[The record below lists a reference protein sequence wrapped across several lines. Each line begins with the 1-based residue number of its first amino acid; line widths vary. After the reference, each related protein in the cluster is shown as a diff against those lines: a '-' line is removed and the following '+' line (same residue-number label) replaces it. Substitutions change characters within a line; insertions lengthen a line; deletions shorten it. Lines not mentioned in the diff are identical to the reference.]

1 MTIDFEKDQEEVLDK
16 TTNINKLADK
26 IKELQAHQK
35 QLEVQEDSIK
45 QKKKD
50 IELLSGEVIPT
61 MLSEMGLSYLKLQD
75 GSSIEVKTN
84 YSATITQA
92 NKENAFKWLR
102 ENGLG
107 DIIKNEISVSFGR
120 NEDNKAADY
129 AELAKG
135 QGLEPQ
141 QKLKVEPMTLKAL
154 VRERI
159 EAGKEMPTE
168 LFNVFIGNKDN
179 NKKETITMSEV
190 QEKKKN
196 EISTNLFEADA
207 GQGLNM
213 TQEDLALPFLKVL
226 GQLSP
231 ECNKRDAK
239 HVEGAEPGMIINT
252 VTGEVYDGVKGIDV
266 VPVHYKRQHIEWQDR
281 GESQGAPVKIYD
293 AGDDLPSTTR
303 DKFNKDRLANGNYLE
318 NTASHFV
325 VILGDSPT
333 TALLSMKATQLKVS
347 RKWNSMMMGLKMQ
360 GKNGMFT
367 PPTYSHI
374 YKLKTVQQ
382 SNDKG
387 TWFGW
392 DVSRV
397 GPISDPGIYKIAK
410 DFGANVSK
418 GDVKVKHG
426 EQESK
431 SDSPY

>member
-1 MTIDFEKDQEEVLDK
+1 
-16 TTNINKLADK
+16 
-26 IKELQAHQK
+26 
-35 QLEVQEDSIK
+35 
-45 QKKKD
+45 
-50 IELLSGEVIPT
+50 
-61 MLSEMGLSYLKLQD
+61 
-75 GSSIEVKTN
+75 
-84 YSATITQA
+84 
-92 NKENAFKWLR
+92 
-102 ENGLG
+102 
-107 DIIKNEISVSFGR
+107 
-120 NEDNKAADY
+120 
-129 AELAKG
+129 
-135 QGLEPQ
+135 
-141 QKLKVEPMTLKAL
+141 
-154 VRERI
+154 
-159 EAGKEMPTE
+159 
-168 LFNVFIGNKDN
+168 
-179 NKKETITMSEV
+179 MSEV
-190 QEKKKN
+190 QKKKKN